1 VIGAAIDALP
11 PAIEAAR
18 QRLREFLDADVLPAE
33 RAAGVRDEGD
43 APGELQRHIRRR
55 SAAAGLFR
63 LLQPAD
69 LGGGGLGPLGAVAL
83 HEAIGV
89 SGTVLGRFV
98 LGNDGGLLRHAT
110 GDQRARFLEP
120 VLRGEMEAVL
130 AFTDAREGPR
140 TTAARAGDA
149 FVVSG
154 VKSFVTGGARA
165 DLLLT
170 VGRVTANDGGP
181 VGSAIFV
188 VPRTAAG
195 VMLRRE
201 KRTLDGAGHGEFEL
215 RDVRV
220 PVGDVLGE
228 IGAGLPAALAS
239 VASLRLH
246 VAATACGTARWA
258 LDWTLANVTRPHRT
272 GTPLADRE
280 QVQAMLGESATELYA
295 ARAATWAAA
304 RLADAGQPAEL
315 EATMAKSLAT
325 EMVARGVDRAIQL
338 AGGAAVVDD
347 HPLAAAYRRIRSWR
361 IAEGT
366 TEVLRLTIAR
376 ELLARRSG
384 T

>member
-1 VIGAAIDALP
+1 MIGATVDALP
-11 PAIEAAR
+11 AALETHR
-18 QRLREFLDADVLPAE
+18 QRLREFLAQEVLPAE
-33 RAAGVRDEGD
+33 RAARVRDEGD
-43 APGELQRHIRRR
+43 APVDLQRRIRQR
-55 SAAAGLFR
+55 SAEAGLFR
-63 LLQPAD
+63 LLQPAE

-83 HEAIGV
+83 HETIGAC
-89 SGTVLGRFV
+89 GAVLGRFV
-98 LGNDGGLLRHAT
+98 LGNDGGLLRHAR
-110 GDQRARFLEP
+110 GDQRERFLIP
-120 VLRGEMEAVL
+120 VLRGEREAVL

-140 TTAARAGDA
+140 TAAVRDGDA

-170 VGRVTANDGGP
+170 VARVTATDGTTA
-181 VGSAIFV
+181 GSAIFV
-188 VPRTAAG
+188 VARDAPG
-195 VMLRRE
+195 VTLRRE
-201 KRTLDGAGHGEFEL
+201 KRTLDGAVHGEFEL

-220 PVGDVLGE
+220 SAGDVLGE

-239 VASLRLH
+239 VAVLRLT
-246 VAATACGTARWA
+246 VAATACGTAQWA
-258 LDWTLANVTRPHRT
+258 LDWALANVTRPHRT
-272 GTPLADRE
+272 GTPLAERE

-304 RLADAGQPAEL
+304 RQADARVPADL

-325 EMVARGVDRAIQL
+325 ETVARIVDRAIQL
-338 AGGAAVVDD
+338 TGGAAVVDD

-376 ELLARRSG
+376 ELLARRS
-384 T
+384 TR